1 MYQSNC
7 NPNTTFTPAMFKK
20 ATGKLKYNLT
30 NDYLFRATLQE
41 SPATLREVVRSVL
54 GLSLEQIHSV
64 EVLNPI
70 ILGQNIMAKDF
81 ILDVRVLLNNNTQVN
96 LEMQVLNHGN
106 WPERSLLYLCRSFD
120 QLNKGE
126 DYLHVKP
133 VIQVCFLNFT
143 LFEDNR
149 EFFSTHMITNIKNHR
164 IYSDK
169 LKLLVVDL
177 TCIELATE
185 EDKDRHTDCLAKLF
199 KATTWEEINMLASN
213 NSMIENAAETIYRLS
228 ADEAIREQCEARE
241 DYYRLQRTV
250 QKEIEQQ
257 KTQLDEQ
264 KTQIDEQKT
273 QIDEQKTQID
283 EQKTQ
288 IDEQKIQINRQ
299 QSQLEQQQNQIE
311 QQKTQLDQKE
321 QYIQRTKQ
329 LFTFLIRDMRHE
341 DMQRACTD
349 DDFLKMLLDEY
360 HV

>member
-7 NPNTTFTPAMFKK
+7 SSNPISTPAQFKK

-41 SPATLREVVRSVL
+41 SPSTLREVVRSVL
-54 GLSLEQIHSV
+54 GLSLEQIRSV
-64 EVLNPI
+64 EILNPI
-70 ILGQNIMAKDF
+70 ILGQNITAKDF
-81 ILDVRVLLNNNTQVN
+81 ILDVRVLLNNNTYVN
-96 LEMQVLNHGN
+96 MEMQVLNHGN
-106 WPERSLLYLCRSFD
+106 WPERSLQYLCRSFD

-143 LFEDNR
+143 LFEENK
-149 EFFSTHMITNIKNHR
+149 EFFSTYMFTNIKNHR

-185 EDKDRHTDCLAKLF
+185 EDKNRHTDRLAKLF
-199 KATTWEEINMLASN
+199 KATTWKEINMLATN
-213 NSMIENAAETIYRLS
+213 NTIIENAAETIYRLS

-241 DYYRLQRTV
+241 DYYRLQRTI
-250 QKEIEQQ
+250 QKE
-257 KTQLDEQ
+257 
-264 KTQIDEQKT
+264 IDEQKT
-273 QIDEQKTQID
+273 QIDEQKIQID

-288 IDEQKIQINRQ
+288 IDEQKIQI
-299 QSQLEQQQNQIE
+299 QQQQ
-311 QQKTQLDQKE
+311 TQLDQKE
-321 QYIQRTKQ
+321 QYMQRTKQ
-329 LFTFLIRDMRHE
+329 LFSFLVQDMRHE
-341 DMQRACTD
+341 DLQRACKD
-349 DDFLKMLLDEY
+349 EDFLKVLLEEY

>member
-1 MYQSNC
+1 MYQSKC
-7 NPNTTFTPAMFKK
+7 ISNPTSAPAQFKK

-41 SPATLREVVRSVL
+41 SPTTLREVVRSVL
-54 GLSLEQIHSV
+54 GLSLEQIRSV
-64 EVLNPI
+64 EILNPI
-70 ILGQNIMAKDF
+70 ILGQNIAAKDF

-106 WPERSLLYLCRSFD
+106 WPERSLQYLCRSFD

-126 DYLHVKP
+126 NYLQVKP
-133 VIQVCFLNFT
+133 VIQVCFLNFS
-143 LFEDNR
+143 LFEENK
-149 EFFSTHMITNIKNHR
+149 EFFSTYMFTNIKNHR

-185 EDKDRHTDCLAKLF
+185 EDKNRHTDRLAKLF
-199 KATTWEEINMLASN
+199 KATTWEEINMLATN
-213 NSMIENAAETIYRLS
+213 NTIIENAAETIYRLS

-241 DYYRLQRTV
+241 DYYRLQRTI

-257 KTQLDEQ
+257 KTQIEEQKTQIEEQ

-273 QIDEQKTQID
+273 QI
-283 EQKTQ
+283 
-288 IDEQKIQINRQ
+288 NRQ
-299 QSQLEQQQNQIE
+299 QSQLEQQQ
-311 QQKTQLDQKE
+311 TQLDQKE

>member
-54 GLSLEQIHSV
+54 GLSLEQICSV
-64 EVLNPI
+64 EILNPI
-70 ILGQNIMAKDF
+70 ILGQNIAAKDF

-106 WPERSLLYLCRSFD
+106 WPERSLQYLCRSFD

-149 EFFSTHMITNIKNHR
+149 EFFSTHMFTNIKNHR

-185 EDKDRHTDCLAKLF
+185 EDKNRHTDCLAKLF
-199 KATTWEEINMLASN
+199 KATTWEEIKMLASN
-213 NSMIENAAETIYRLS
+213 NTMIENAAETIYRLS

-250 QKEIEQQ
+250 QKE
-257 KTQLDEQ
+257 
-264 KTQIDEQKT
+264 
-273 QIDEQKTQID
+273 
-283 EQKTQ
+283 
-288 IDEQKIQINRQ
+288 
-299 QSQLEQQQNQIE
+299 LEQTRVEME
-311 QQKTQLDQKE
+311 QTKVEFEQKE
-321 QYIQRTKQ
+321 QYMQRTKQ
-329 LFTFLIRDMRHE
+329 LFSFLVRDARHE
-341 DMQRACTD
+341 DLQCACKD
-349 DDFLKMLLDEY
+349 DAFLKILLDEY
-360 HV
+360 HI

>member
-41 SPATLREVVRSVL
+41 SPTTLREVVRSVL
-54 GLSLEQIHSV
+54 GLSLEQICSV
-64 EVLNPI
+64 EILNPI
-70 ILGQNIMAKDF
+70 ILGQNITAKDF

-106 WPERSLLYLCRSFD
+106 WPERSLQYLCRSFD

-149 EFFSTHMITNIKNHR
+149 EFFSTHMFTNIKNHR

-185 EDKDRHTDCLAKLF
+185 EDKNRHTDCLAKLF
-199 KATTWEEINMLASN
+199 KATTWEEIKMLASN

-250 QKEIEQQ
+250 QKE
-257 KTQLDEQ
+257 
-264 KTQIDEQKT
+264 
-273 QIDEQKTQID
+273 
-283 EQKTQ
+283 
-288 IDEQKIQINRQ
+288 
-299 QSQLEQQQNQIE
+299 LEQSREELE
-311 QQKTQLDQKE
+311 QSREELEQTRVEMEQTRVEMEQTRVEMEQTKVEFEQKE
-321 QYIQRTKQ
+321 QYMQRTKQ
-329 LFTFLIRDMRHE
+329 LFSFLVRDARHE
-341 DMQRACTD
+341 DLQCACKD
-349 DDFLKMLLDEY
+349 DAFLKILLDEY
-360 HV
+360 HI

>member
-54 GLSLEQIHSV
+54 GLSNEKICSV
-64 EVLNPI
+64 EILNPI
-70 ILGQNIMAKDF
+70 ILGQNITAKDF
-81 ILDVRVLLNNNTQVN
+81 ILDVRVLLNNNTYVN
-96 LEMQVLNHGN
+96 MEMQVLNHGN
-106 WPERSLLYLCRSFD
+106 WPERSLQYLCRSFD
-120 QLNKGE
+120 QLNKGG

-143 LFEDNR
+143 LFEENK
-149 EFFSTHMITNIKNHR
+149 EFFSTYMFANIKNHR

-185 EDKDRHTDCLAKLF
+185 EDKNRHTDRLAKLF
-199 KATTWEEINMLASN
+199 KATTWEEIKMLASN
-213 NSMIENAAETIYRLS
+213 NTMIENAAETIYRLS

-250 QKEIEQQ
+250 QKE
-257 KTQLDEQ
+257 
-264 KTQIDEQKT
+264 
-273 QIDEQKTQID
+273 
-283 EQKTQ
+283 
-288 IDEQKIQINRQ
+288 
-299 QSQLEQQQNQIE
+299 LEQSREELE
-311 QQKTQLDQKE
+311 QSREELEQTRVEMEQTKVEFEQKE
-321 QYIQRTKQ
+321 QYMQRTKQ
-329 LFTFLIRDMRHE
+329 LFSFLVRDARHE
-341 DMQRACTD
+341 DLQCACKD
-349 DDFLKMLLDEY
+349 DAFLKILLDEY
-360 HV
+360 HI

>member
-1 MYQSNC
+1 M
-7 NPNTTFTPAMFKK
+7 
-20 ATGKLKYNLT
+20 T

-54 GLSLEQIHSV
+54 GLSNEQICSV
-64 EVLNPI
+64 EILNPI
-70 ILGQNIMAKDF
+70 ILGQNITAKDF

-106 WPERSLLYLCRSFD
+106 WPERSLQYLCRSFD

-149 EFFSTHMITNIKNHR
+149 EFFSTHMFTNIKNHR

-185 EDKDRHTDCLAKLF
+185 EDKNRHTDCLAKLF
-199 KATTWEEINMLASN
+199 KATTWEEIKMLASN
-213 NSMIENAAETIYRLS
+213 NTMIENAAETIYRLS

-241 DYYRLQRTV
+241 DYYRLQRTI
-250 QKEIEQQ
+250 QKEIDQQ
-257 KTQLDEQ
+257 KS
-264 KTQIDEQKT
+264 QIDEQKT

-288 IDEQKIQINRQ
+288 INRQ
-299 QSQLEQQQNQIE
+299 QSQLEQQQTQLEQQQTQIE

>member
-7 NPNTTFTPAMFKK
+7 IPNTTSTPAMFKK
-20 ATGKLKYNLT
+20 AAGKLKYNLT

-54 GLSLEQIHSV
+54 GLSLEQICSV
-64 EVLNPI
+64 EILNPI
-70 ILGQNIMAKDF
+70 ILGQNITAKDF

-106 WPERSLLYLCRSFD
+106 WPERSLQYLCRSFD

-149 EFFSTHMITNIKNHR
+149 EFFSTHMFTNIKNHR

-185 EDKDRHTDCLAKLF
+185 EDKNRHTDCLAKLF
-199 KATTWEEINMLASN
+199 KATTWEEIKMLASN

-241 DYYRLQRTV
+241 DYYRLQRTI
-250 QKEIEQQ
+250 QKEIDQQ
-257 KTQLDEQ
+257 KI
-264 KTQIDEQKT
+264 QIDEQK
-273 QIDEQKTQID
+273 
-283 EQKTQ
+283 
-288 IDEQKIQINRQ
+288 
-299 QSQLEQQQNQIE
+299 SQLEQQQTQLEQQQTQIE
-311 QQKTQLDQKE
+311 QQKTQLDQKA

-329 LFTFLIRDMRHE
+329 LFTFLVRDARHE
-341 DMQRACTD
+341 DLQCACKD
-349 DDFLKMLLDEY
+349 DAFLKILLDEY
-360 HV
+360 HI

>member
-7 NPNTTFTPAMFKK
+7 IPNTTSTPAMFKK
-20 ATGKLKYNLT
+20 AAGKLKYNLT

-54 GLSLEQIHSV
+54 GLSNEQICSV
-64 EVLNPI
+64 EILNPI
-70 ILGQNIMAKDF
+70 ILGQNITAKDF

-106 WPERSLLYLCRSFD
+106 WPERSLQYLCRSFD

-149 EFFSTHMITNIKNHR
+149 EFFSTHMFTNIKNHR

-185 EDKDRHTDCLAKLF
+185 EDRNRHTDCLAKLF
-199 KATTWEEINMLASN
+199 KATTWEEIKMLASN
-213 NSMIENAAETIYRLS
+213 NTMIENAAETIYRLS

-250 QKEIEQQ
+250 QKE
-257 KTQLDEQ
+257 
-264 KTQIDEQKT
+264 
-273 QIDEQKTQID
+273 
-283 EQKTQ
+283 
-288 IDEQKIQINRQ
+288 
-299 QSQLEQQQNQIE
+299 LEQSREELE
-311 QQKTQLDQKE
+311 QSREELEQTRVEMEQTKVEFEQKE
-321 QYIQRTKQ
+321 QYMQRTKQ
-329 LFTFLIRDMRHE
+329 LFSFLVRDARHE
-341 DMQRACTD
+341 DLQCACKD
-349 DDFLKMLLDEY
+349 DAFLKILLDEY
-360 HV
+360 HI

>member
-7 NPNTTFTPAMFKK
+7 SSNTTFTPAMFKK

-41 SPATLREVVRSVL
+41 SPTTLREVVRSVL
-54 GLSLEQIHSV
+54 GLSLEQICSV
-64 EVLNPI
+64 EILNPI
-70 ILGQNIMAKDF
+70 ILGQNITAKDF

-149 EFFSTHMITNIKNHR
+149 EFFSTHMFTNIKNHR

-185 EDKDRHTDCLAKLF
+185 EDKNRHTDRLAKLF
-199 KATTWEEINMLASN
+199 KATTWEEIKMLASN

-250 QKEIEQQ
+250 QKE
-257 KTQLDEQ
+257 
-264 KTQIDEQKT
+264 
-273 QIDEQKTQID
+273 
-283 EQKTQ
+283 
-288 IDEQKIQINRQ
+288 
-299 QSQLEQQQNQIE
+299 LEQSREELE
-311 QQKTQLDQKE
+311 QSREELEQTRVEMEQTRVEMEQTRVEMEQTKVEFEQKE
-321 QYIQRTKQ
+321 QYMQRTKQ
-329 LFTFLIRDMRHE
+329 LFSFLVRDARHE
-341 DMQRACTD
+341 DLQRACKD
-349 DDFLKMLLDEY
+349 DAFLKILLDEY
-360 HV
+360 HI

>member
-20 ATGKLKYNLT
+20 AAGKLKYNLT

-54 GLSLEQIHSV
+54 GLSNEQICSV
-64 EVLNPI
+64 EILNPI
-70 ILGQNIMAKDF
+70 ILGQNITAKDF

-106 WPERSLLYLCRSFD
+106 WPERSLQYLCRSFD

-149 EFFSTHMITNIKNHR
+149 EFFSTHMFTNIKNHR

-185 EDKDRHTDCLAKLF
+185 EDKNRHTDCLAKLF
-199 KATTWEEINMLASN
+199 KATTWEEIKMLASN

-241 DYYRLQRTV
+241 DYYRLQRTI
-250 QKEIEQQ
+250 QKEIDQQ
-257 KTQLDEQ
+257 KS
-264 KTQIDEQKT
+264 QIDEQKT

-288 IDEQKIQINRQ
+288 INRQ
-299 QSQLEQQQNQIE
+299 QSQLEQQQ
-311 QQKTQLDQKE
+311 TQLDQKE
-321 QYIQRTKQ
+321 QYMQRTKQ
-329 LFTFLIRDMRHE
+329 LFSVLARDMRHE
-341 DMQRACTD
+341 DLQRACVD
-349 DDFLKMLLDEY
+349 EDFLKELLDEY
-360 HV
+360 HI

>member
-7 NPNTTFTPAMFKK
+7 SPNPTSTPAHFKK

-41 SPATLREVVRSVL
+41 SPATLREVVRSIL
-54 GLSLEQIHSV
+54 GLSLEQIRSV
-64 EVLNPI
+64 EILNPI
-70 ILGQNIMAKDF
+70 ILGQNISAKDF

-106 WPERSLLYLCRSFD
+106 WPERSLQYLCRSFD

-143 LFEDNR
+143 LFKDNR
-149 EFFSTHMITNIKNHR
+149 EFFSTHMFTNIKNHR

-185 EDKDRHTDCLAKLF
+185 EDKNRHTDCLAKLF
-199 KATTWEEINMLASN
+199 KATTWEEIKMLASN

-250 QKEIEQQ
+250 QKE
-257 KTQLDEQ
+257 
-264 KTQIDEQKT
+264 
-273 QIDEQKTQID
+273 
-283 EQKTQ
+283 
-288 IDEQKIQINRQ
+288 
-299 QSQLEQQQNQIE
+299 LEQSREELE
-311 QQKTQLDQKE
+311 QTRVEMEQTRVEMEQTKVEFEQKE
-321 QYIQRTKQ
+321 QYMQRTKQ
-329 LFTFLIRDMRHE
+329 LFSFLVRDARHE
-341 DMQRACTD
+341 DLQRACKD
-349 DDFLKMLLDEY
+349 DAFLKILLDEY
-360 HV
+360 HI